1 MKTPSETFPEGQC
14 VFVDV
19 SAETQAHMPLE
30 QGYTGI
36 DKEVSKTVPMEA
48 VNVKKGPPHFVKI
61 GIASLVVCCLF
72 YVLLFI
78 YLGASSNQTG
88 YSQNLEITV
97 VNLDDGLIGKAFVAF
112 ARSLQAG
119 NGLPSFNVL
128 SSATFDDAR
137 NRVANAVSWG
147 AVVVQPNAWNNLL
160 TAFRTVN
167 NTYMTSSAI
176 QFIYDESRFPTVV
189 ASRVSGPVR
198 ALLTSFCQ
206 NISASIVQDLG
217 SDPASSAR
225 LASAASSAPRLLSQP
240 VWFTEDNLHP
250 ATIQVAVFGLTVGMI
265 LLVVFT
271 WSGWM
276 AAYGITEPA
285 TPPVTLAAARAL
297 FLTRFAVVAWIT
309 FCISLSF
316 TLIWQALGADFPSS
330 AAWVSF
336 WLVHWLNMVNYG
348 MTYAAATNILTFQK
362 APAAIIF
369 IIIFNGSGAF
379 NELSLASP
387 FYQWGWAMP
396 MAHAV
401 MASRT
406 LIYGGRD
413 QVHTSSLLHNPLT
426 SLTPTSPIS

>member
-1 MKTPSETFPEGQC
+1 MKPLKPLHASYPGRRLIPPS
-14 VFVDV
+14 
-19 SAETQAHMPLE
+19 
-30 QGYTGI
+30 
-36 DKEVSKTVPMEA
+36 
-48 VNVKKGPPHFVKI
+48 
-61 GIASLVVCCLF
+61 
-72 YVLLFI
+72 
-78 YLGASSNQTG
+78 
-88 YSQNLEITV
+88 
-97 VNLDDGLIGKAFVAF
+97 
-112 ARSLQAG
+112 
-119 NGLPSFNVL
+119 LP
-128 SSATFDDAR
+128 A
-137 NRVANAVSWG
+137 
-147 AVVVQPNAWNNLL
+147 
-160 TAFRTVN
+160 
-167 NTYMTSSAI
+167 
-176 QFIYDESRFPTVV
+176 
-189 ASRVSGPVR
+189 
-198 ALLTSFCQ
+198 
-206 NISASIVQDLG
+206 
-217 SDPASSAR
+217 
-225 LASAASSAPRLLSQP
+225 
-240 VWFTEDNLHP
+240 
-250 ATIQVAVFGLTVGMI
+250 
-265 LLVVFT
+265 
-271 WSGWM
+271 
-276 AAYGITEPA
+276 GITEPA

-413 QVHTSSLLHNPLT
+413 QLGIDVGAVAIWAVFMFFVAFFTIPK
-426 SLTPTSPIS
+426 PKPAQ